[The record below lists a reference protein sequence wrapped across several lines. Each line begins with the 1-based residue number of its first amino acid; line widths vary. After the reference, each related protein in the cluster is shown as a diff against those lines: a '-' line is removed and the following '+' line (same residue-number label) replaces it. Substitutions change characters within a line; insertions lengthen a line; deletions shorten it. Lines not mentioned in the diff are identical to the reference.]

1 MPAHLRCVSFMGQ
14 NVLLFRYIIAYDC
27 KNMIPKYYKETHFK
41 ELFNKDGKIIKVETE
56 DKIKNHKKGISENTD
71 VSFRKYKKSN

>member
-1 MPAHLRCVSFMGQ
+1 
-14 NVLLFRYIIAYDC
+14 
-27 KNMIPKYYKETHFK
+27 MIPKYYKETHFK